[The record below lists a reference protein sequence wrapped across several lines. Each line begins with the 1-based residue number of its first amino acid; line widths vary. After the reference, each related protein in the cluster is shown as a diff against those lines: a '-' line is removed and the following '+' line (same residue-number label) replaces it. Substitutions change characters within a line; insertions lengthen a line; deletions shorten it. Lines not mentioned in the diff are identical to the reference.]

1 MGMPEEQRPVFTGPI
16 PGKKVEGI
24 AEGLPPEETERL
36 LRLQTRLTG
45 FVLHLIQAFLRT
57 GYYTPEH
64 PESLRSKKGLY
75 QEFQSLFEEEDEIAF
90 LIKDE
95 EERQEILVEGV
106 LPAGQR
112 LSRMMLKGMG
122 ELYVPKFVKYLE
134 RKDLVS
140 LTLKSRMDQ
149 SEFTRFV
156 DVMSEPSLVDTRR
169 RQDKERF
176 AQTLLSRGIL
186 NISYVF
192 NDELLGSEREMPWR
206 ARITLSRIRKDLR
219 MMPLFQ
225 RLWGK
230 QLQDIRHHL
239 LWDALRP
246 IRQSDLL
253 CAILRNSDLA
263 VTTENDEETLENGI
277 LSFLQKQYLVG
288 TGKLFL
294 RDHLELKGRER
305 RDRFEQ
311 KSERLVKKI
320 CARLRENET
329 RESESLLE
337 EYFRKD
343 LIGLEELTPA
353 LKEKILVERLTDK
366 FLAFTERFFLQ
377 LDQAREKEK
386 FLTVAL
392 SFIKIIP
399 ELIRRDR
406 YGEVLRILE
415 ALRRHFHE
423 GRMWSLL
430 AGQVLEEIGRGPI
443 PLLLKEK
450 FLGSKKEVRSQM
462 IPIFISLE
470 AGAIPSLLTILK
482 TSDDQWV
489 RKNACEALIQIGPV
503 ATAHLLRELQGGETS
518 PTTTRDIIRLLGEIP
533 SSGQKAPLLELLR
546 RYAENE
552 DASIREQ
559 ALHALW
565 RIGKA
570 EEENL
575 FLARLD
581 DPHAEVRKKAAWCLG
596 MIKSSR
602 GARRLLEILNSI
614 ASSPSPET
622 EDFETYLYYAL
633 GLFGN
638 LTVGDKTIEQIL
650 LDVLQRRGLRPLW
663 CLFQR
668 NPLSEASLLAILEA
682 LSRMGTLLSVQTLN
696 RLARSQKGL
705 AATKVKETL
714 QRIEEREEGSSPL
727 AEKL

>member
-1 MGMPEEQRPVFTGPI
+1 MPEEQRPVFTSPI

-24 AEGLPPEETERL
+24 PEGLPPEETERL

-64 PESLRSKKGLY
+64 PESLRAKEGLY

-95 EERQEILVEGV
+95 QERQEVLVEGI
-106 LPAGQR
+106 LPEGQR

-176 AQTLLSRGIL
+176 AQTLISRGIL

-206 ARITLSRIRKDLR
+206 ARITLSRIRKDLK

-230 QLQDIRHHL
+230 QLQDIRNHL

-253 CAILRNSDLA
+253 CAVLRNSDLA

-277 LSFLQKQYLVG
+277 LSFLQKHYLIG

-311 KSERLVKKI
+311 KSDRLVKKI

-343 LIGLEELTPA
+343 LIALEELTPS

-406 YGEVLRILE
+406 YVEVLRILE

-450 FLGSKKEVRSQM
+450 FLGSKKEARSQM

-503 ATAHLLRELQGGETS
+503 ATAHLLRELQNGETS
-518 PTTTRDIIRLLGEIP
+518 PATTRDIIRLLGEIP
-533 SSGQKAPLLELLR
+533 STGEKGPLLELLR

-552 DASIREQ
+552 DPSVREQ

-581 DPHAEVRKKAAWCLG
+581 DPHLEVRKKAAWCLG
-596 MIKSSR
+596 MIKSSQ
-602 GARRLLEILNSI
+602 GARRLVEILNSLG
-614 ASSPSPET
+614 SSPSPET
-622 EDFETYLYYAL
+622 EDLETYLYYAL

-663 CLFQR
+663 GLFHR
-668 NPLSEASLLAILEA
+668 NPLSEASLLAILES

-705 AATKVKETL
+705 PATRVKETL
-714 QRIEEREEGSSPL
+714 RRIEEREESSSPL
-727 AEKL
+727 AEKM